1 MTSEKEIIIS
11 RPKGER
17 NGGIDFLKIIAMFMV
32 VLLHVWGPGGILF
45 EVKSGTAH
53 FQAAWLLEF
62 MLFCAINCYGIIS
75 GYVCLTSRYRYT
87 NLVMLW
93 LQVALYNVLLTAYYF
108 FTQPGVVSKSDLI
121 ASFFP
126 VSNNTYWYFTAYAGM
141 FLLIPIFN
149 RAAHSLSKKQFASI
163 LATLFVALCVLPCI
177 FNRDIFATGWGYSTL
192 WLSFLYLT
200 GAYIKMYGFF
210 NNNPLIALSVY
221 ALSVLISWGVK
232 LFEEYLAPSAYWSD
246 LASGRVA
253 QYTSP
258 FMFLAGLSL
267 VVVFSNL
274 RLPKTVS
281 KIASVVAPCTF
292 GVYIL
297 HTQVNVWYKIITY
310 KYASFVN
317 YPVYQMILAAVGVAL
332 CIFAVLWIV
341 DYIRSVVFKLL
352 HIKQHLLKLED
363 KLLGNIWN

>member
-1 MTSEKEIIIS
+1 MTLEKQITAPAAKS
-11 RPKGER
+11 ER
-17 NGGIDFLKIIAMFMV
+17 NSGIDLLKITAMFMV

-45 EVKSGTAH
+45 EVKSGTSH

-75 GYVCLTSRYRYT
+75 GYVCLNSRYRYT
-87 NLVMLW
+87 NLILLW
-93 LQVALYNVLLTAYYF
+93 IQVALYNVVITAYYF
-108 FTQPGVVSKSDLI
+108 FSQPDIVTKSDLI
-121 ASFFP
+121 SAFFP
-126 VSNNTYWYFTAYAGM
+126 ISNNTYWYFTAYAGM
-141 FLLIPIFN
+141 FLLIPLFN
-149 RAAHSLSKKQFASI
+149 RAARSLTKKQFAVI
-163 LATLFVALCVLPCI
+163 LTTLFFALCVLPCI
-177 FNRDIFATGWGYSTL
+177 FNRDIFSTGWGYSTL

-200 GAYIKMYGFF
+200 GAYVKMYGIF
-210 NNNPLIALSVY
+210 NNNSLIALSVY
-221 ALSVLISWGVK
+221 IGSVLISWGVK

-267 VVVFSNL
+267 VAVFSNL
-274 RLPKTVS
+274 RLPKPVS
-281 KIASVVAPCTF
+281 KITAVAAPCTF

-317 YPVYQMILAAVGVAL
+317 FPVYKMILSAIGVAL
-332 CIFAVLWIV
+332 CIFVVLWIV
-341 DYIRSVVFKLL
+341 DYIRSVIFKILR
-352 HIKQHLLKLED
+352 IKPLLLKLEN
-363 KLLGNIWN
+363 KILGNIWN